1 MNYKKYEIEREGQ
14 IDFFKNYG
22 IPYDEDNSI
31 LVDNTDGVYNG
42 ILLEFKLNISNLNS
56 TLFQAIK
63 YLSRMRIKGESVP
76 RTILLVDLNG
86 KKAYQYNS
94 ENYIQDIEKEY
105 VGAASRDNKDFVAKN
120 PVETFEYKDMVQSSN
135 LKKLLKNK
143 KSLEEMYIPINID
156 ETCIVGWAERYYRE
170 KPKAKKGDFLGDDE
184 GVVKIN
190 GEIRVPVHFKGL
202 INPYKE
208 KTNVKFKY
216 LMDCLNDKLQKKD
229 LGAFYTPEPYAK
241 KAAELVLMAVNRVID
256 VGKKDYIVLDR
267 CSGTGNLESALVG
280 LYDKNGDEII
290 SHAVVSTYE
299 YYEYKVLNER
309 LGDKVR
315 DIIPPTE
322 ADVIYSNGVVANA
335 DAMSEEYINNPIIK
349 QYLDNEDCAIIMF
362 ENPPYADSSSSDFI
376 VENDRTQKAKSK
388 RKFTFVAEK
397 FKEGVKKYN
406 TYQASAREF
415 SNLFIWSA
423 FEYYL
428 RQKTDTY
435 IVFSPVKYFK
445 SVWLVQKKFKA
456 GFAFNRKHFH
466 ASESVI
472 SCMYWENEN
481 EERNSWDLKVFDI
494 DEDNSLVDVNK
505 TINVKKVY
513 KSISK
518 YADLRKDENDV
529 VTSVYCGSDGY
540 ELDGYK
546 YKKGRKPLYNN
557 NIIVYMTAIN
567 YPINAVNYRLTR
579 CNTKSELEQS
589 FGFHLRSDNYIEK
602 LPVWCAKLFPQ
613 DNWYEK
619 DVYFT
624 TSDGGDR
631 YTTDN
636 DFLKSCL
643 IYTCLSNQ
651 NKCLSFTGS
660 DGRYYKNELCFEGGT
675 LARKDLEK
683 YTLDETEKELLGL
696 WEQILDKAKNTAN
709 YNSFLTYGV
718 YQIIK
723 ELNTFEKVKVGKSTK
738 NVYDYPEL
746 NGDLET
752 LRVKLKEYYKT
763 HIWGKMFQY
772 ELVK

>member
-241 KAAELVLMAVNRVID
+241 KAAELVLMAVNRAID
-256 VGKKDYIVLDR
+256 VGKKDYIILDR
-267 CSGTGNLESALVG
+267 CSGTGNLESALIG

-290 SHAVVSTYE
+290 NHAVVSTYE

-322 ADVIYSNGVVANA
+322 ADVIYSNGTVANV

-349 QYLDNEDCAIIMF
+349 QYLDDEDCAIIMF
-362 ENPPYADSSSSDFI
+362 ENPPYRDISSNSTTRAKTNQDQESYILEKMKKDKSGAMLNELTNRFI
-376 VENDRTQKAKSK
+376 R
-388 RKFTFVAEK
+388 
-397 FKEGVKKYN
+397 
-406 TYQASAREF
+406 
-415 SNLFIWSA
+415 SA

-428 RQKTDTY
+428 RTKDDYY
-435 IVFSPVKYFK
+435 ILFSPIKYWK
-445 SVWLVQKKFKA
+445 QYGLADKKMID
-456 GFAFNRKHFH
+456 GYLFNRRHFH
-466 ASESVI
+466 ATESAI
-472 SCMYWENEN
+472 SCILWSNIDDENIEKMI
-481 EERNSWDLKVFDI
+481 LKAYNIFD
-494 DEDNSLVDVNK
+494 DDNL
-505 TINVKKVY
+505 THEGNVEIKKVY
-513 KSISK
+513 NNFSRSYYDKRTFDEDVENGICCNLDGTERLTNKTVRVKKLYNENIVGYMQVCSFNFDGMSRSILRGGQ
-518 YADLRKDENDV
+518 YNANGFFLRKD
-529 VTSVYCGSDGY
+529 
-540 ELDGYK
+540 
-546 YKKGRKPLYNN
+546 
-557 NIIVYMTAIN
+557 N
-567 YPINAVNYRLTR
+567 YL
-579 CNTKSELEQS
+579 K
-589 FGFHLRSDNYIEK
+589 K
-602 LPVWCAKLFPQ
+602 LPLFVAKLIPL

-619 DVYFT
+619 DIYAT
-624 TSDGGDR
+624 TSDGGDA
-631 YTTDN
+631 YTRNN

-660 DGRYYKNELCFEGGT
+660 DGRYYKNELCFEEGT

-683 YTLDETEKELLGL
+683 YTLDETEKELLEL

-709 YNSFLTYGV
+709 YNSSLTYGV

>member
-42 ILLEFKLNISNLNS
+42 ILLEFKLNIFNLNS

-120 PVETFEYKDMVQSSN
+120 PVEIFEYKDMVQSSN

-241 KAAELVLMAVNRVID
+241 KAAELVLMAVNRAID

-322 ADVIYSNGVVANA
+322 ADVIYSNGTVANA

-349 QYLDNEDCAIIMF
+349 QYLDDEDCAIIMF
-362 ENPPYADSSSSDFI
+362 ENPPYRDISSNSTT
-376 VENDRTQKAKSK
+376 RAKTNQDQESYIL
-388 RKFTFVAEK
+388 EK
-397 FKEGVKKYN
+397 MKKDKSGAMLN
-406 TYQASAREF
+406 ELTNR
-415 SNLFIWSA
+415 FIWSA

-428 RQKTDTY
+428 RAKDDYY
-435 IVFSPVKYFK
+435 ILFSPIKYWK
-445 SVWLVQKKFKA
+445 QYSLADKKMID
-456 GFAFNRKHFH
+456 GYLFNRRHFH
-466 ASESVI
+466 ATESAI
-472 SCMYWENEN
+472 SCILWSNIDDENIEKMI
-481 EERNSWDLKVFDI
+481 LKAYNISD
-494 DEDNSLVDVNK
+494 DDNL
-505 TINVKKVY
+505 THEGNVEIKKVY
-513 KSISK
+513 NNFSRSYYDKRTFDEDVENGICCNLDGTERLTNKIVRVKKLYNENIVGYMQVCSFNFDGMSRSILRGGQ
-518 YADLRKDENDV
+518 YNANGFFLRKD
-529 VTSVYCGSDGY
+529 
-540 ELDGYK
+540 
-546 YKKGRKPLYNN
+546 
-557 NIIVYMTAIN
+557 N
-567 YPINAVNYRLTR
+567 YL
-579 CNTKSELEQS
+579 K
-589 FGFHLRSDNYIEK
+589 K
-602 LPVWCAKLFPQ
+602 LPLFVAKLIPL

-619 DVYFT
+619 DIYAT
-624 TSDGGDR
+624 TSDGGDA
-631 YTTDN
+631 YTRDN

-660 DGRYYKNELCFEGGT
+660 DGRYYKNELCFEEGT

-683 YTLDETEKELLGL
+683 YMLDETEKELLEL

-709 YNSFLTYGV
+709 YNSSLTYGV

>member
-120 PVETFEYKDMVQSSN
+120 PVEIFEYKDMVQSSN

-322 ADVIYSNGVVANA
+322 ADVIYSNGTVANA

-349 QYLDNEDCAIIMF
+349 QYLDDKDCAVIMF
-362 ENPPYADSSSSDFI
+362 ENPPYRDTSAS
-376 VENDRTQKAKSK
+376 VKAEKGKAKDSDV
-388 RKFTFVAEK
+388 FHLM
-397 FKEGVKKYN
+397 KEHLD
-406 TYQASAREF
+406 EF
-415 SNLFIWSA
+415 SNKNVSTARDIANQFIWSA
-423 FEYYL
+423 FKYYI
-428 RQKTDTY
+428 RDKNDAY
-435 IVFSPVKYFK
+435 ILFSPIKYWKTLGIFN
-445 SVWLVQKKFKA
+445 KKYES
-456 GFAFNRKHFH
+456 GYLFNREHFH
-466 ASESVI
+466 ASASAI
-472 SCMYWENEN
+472 ACIYWSNIDAEENTITMPAFNIIDCEVFYVKN
-481 EERNSWDLKVFDI
+481 VVLKKAINTLNPYFDKR
-494 DEDNSLVDVNK
+494 DFEDDV
-505 TINVKKVY
+505 
-513 KSISK
+513 
-518 YADLRKDENDV
+518 ECG
-529 VTSVYCGSDGY
+529 VYCGGDG
-540 ELDGYK
+540 EEVI
-546 YKKGRKPLYNN
+546 GRKCDGKSYYNE
-557 NIIVYMTAIN
+557 NILAYLRTIN
-567 YPINAVNYRLTR
+567 YPIAPLNRYLTR
-579 CNTKSELEQS
+579 TTHYGIR
-589 FGFHLRSDNYIEK
+589 GFYLRSDNYMAK
-602 LPVWCAKLFPQ
+602 LPLFVSKLIPL

-619 DVYFT
+619 DIYAT
-624 TSDGGDR
+624 TSDGGDA
-631 YTTDN
+631 YTRDN

-651 NKCLSFTGS
+651 NKCLSFIGS
-660 DGRYYKNELCFEGGT
+660 DGRYYKNELCFEEGT

-683 YTLDETEKELLGL
+683 YTLDETEKELLEL

-709 YNSFLTYGV
+709 YNSSLTYGV

-723 ELNTFEKVKVGKSTK
+723 ELNTFEKVKVGKTTK

>member
-190 GEIRVPVHFKGL
+190 GEIRVPVYFKGL

-241 KAAELVLMAVNRVID
+241 KAAELVLMAVNRAID

-322 ADVIYSNGVVANA
+322 ADVVYSNGVVANA

-349 QYLDNEDCAIIMF
+349 QYLDDEECAIIMF
-362 ENPPYADSSSSDFI
+362 ENPPYRDETTDL
-376 VENDRTQKAKSK
+376 VKRGK
-388 RKFTFVAEK
+388 RKTFVAIEMGEEVK
-397 FKEGVKKYN
+397 GVATN
-406 TYQASAREF
+406 ELANQ
-415 SNLFIWSA
+415 FIWSA
-423 FEYYL
+423 FKYYL
-428 RQKTDTY
+428 RQITDSY
-435 IVFSPVKYFK
+435 IVFAPIKYWKQYDFINK
-445 SVWLVQKKFKA
+445 SAKA
-456 GFAFNRKHFH
+456 GLLFNRKYFH
-466 ASESVI
+466 ATSSGI
-472 SCMYWENEN
+472 ACIYWENIESVEKEIQVN
-481 EERNSWDLKVFDI
+481 GYDIIDDSMVFVGTKKLLKVEKRASRNYLKMKWDK
-494 DEDNSLVDVNK
+494 DEEISIHCAANGEEAVNK
-505 TINVKKVY
+505 NVRV
-513 KSISK
+513 KSYYRDNIVG
-518 YADLRKDENDV
+518 YLEADSFTMGPMHRN
-529 VTSVYCGSDGY
+529 
-540 ELDGYK
+540 
-546 YKKGRKPLYNN
+546 
-557 NIIVYMTAIN
+557 
-567 YPINAVNYRLTR
+567 LTR
-579 CNTKSELEQS
+579 LCLFNGNGCYLTESEY
-589 FGFHLRSDNYIEK
+589 RNI
-602 LPVWCAKLFPQ
+602 LPIWVAKHIPL

-619 DVYFT
+619 DIYAT
-624 TSDGGDR
+624 TSDGGDA
-631 YTTDN
+631 YTRDQ

-660 DGRYYKNELCFEGGT
+660 DGKYYKNELCFEEGT
-675 LARKDLEK
+675 LARKDLK
-683 YTLDETEKELLGL
+683 DYTLDEAEEELIEF
-696 WEQILDKAKNTAN
+696 WDQILNRAMKTAN
-709 YNSFLTYGV
+709 YDSSLTYGV
-718 YQIIK
+718 YQITK
-723 ELNTFEKVKVGKSTK
+723 ELNTFEKVKVGKTTK